1 MGELNYSS
9 MTHLKCSLTGEKFD
23 ADRPNRI
30 NPKTGK
36 PLLAQYDLDLA
47 SRTLTKNSLIERP
60 ENMWRYREVLPI
72 RDKKNIISLG
82 EGYTP
87 LLRSEHLGDY
97 LGMKDLWIKDEG
109 VNPTGSFKARG
120 LATAVSRAHELGIKA
135 ITMPSAGN
143 AAGAMAAYAS
153 KAGIDAN
160 VFMPKDVPLANRIEC
175 EAYGANVTLIDGL
188 ITDCGNASAKAAE
201 KYDFFDI
208 STMKEP
214 YRVEGKKTMAYEIIE
229 QMNWLVPDV
238 IIYPTGGGTGI
249 VGIWK
254 AIYEMQELG
263 LIKNK
268 KPILISVQAA
278 GCAPIFEAFSSGEK
292 YAKEFKNPKTIASG
306 MRVPAAIG
314 DFLVLEAIR
323 ESGGCVTTVS
333 DESMIDSVRF
343 IAQMEG
349 IFAAP
354 EGASTFSA
362 LKKLLDTGFITKDMS
377 VVLMNTGSGLKYLDV
392 MKSLSNTV

>member
-1 MGELNYSS
+1 MGEQNYSC

-23 ADRPNRI
+23 ADRLHRTS
-30 NPKTGK
+30 PKTGK
-36 PLLAQYDLDLA
+36 PLLVQYDLNLA
-47 SRTLTKNSLIERP
+47 SRTLTKKSLIERP
-60 ENMWRYREVLPI
+60 ANMWRYREVLPI

-87 LLRSEHLGDY
+87 LLRSERLGGY

-120 LATAVSRAHELGIKA
+120 LSTAVSRAHELGIKT

-153 KAGIDAN
+153 KAGIGAN
-160 VFMPKDVPLANRIEC
+160 VFMPKDVPVANRIEC
-175 EAYGANVTLIDGL
+175 KAYGANVTLIDGL

-201 KYDFFDI
+201 KYKFFDI

-214 YRVEGKKTMAYEIIE
+214 YRVEGKKTMAYEMIE
-229 QMNWLVPDV
+229 QMGWLVPDA
-238 IIYPTGGGTGI
+238 IICPTGGGTGI

-254 AIYEMQELG
+254 AIHEMQELR
-263 LIKNK
+263 LIENK
-268 KPILISVQAA
+268 KPMLIAVQAV
-278 GCAPIFEAFSSGEK
+278 GCAPIFDAFSRKKK
-292 YAKEFKNPKTIASG
+292 YATEVKNPKTIASG
-306 MRVPAAIG
+306 MRVPSAIG

-323 ESGGCVTTVS
+323 ESGGCVTVVS
-333 DESMIDSVRF
+333 DDSMVDSVKF

-349 IFAAP
+349 IFPAP

-362 LKKLLDTGFITKDMS
+362 LKKLLATGFITKDMS
-377 VVLMNTGSGLKYLDV
+377 VVLLNTGSGLKYLDV
-392 MKSLSNTV
+392 MKSLRNTV

>member
-1 MGELNYSS
+1 

-323 ESGGCVTTVS
+323 ESSGCVTTVS